1 MNSIKNIWLQFQ
13 KFIRFDNSLFL
24 KISNDRY
31 ESANALIIVVF
42 SILIIYIPIIIQS
55 QNLNVSDIVFY
66 GIVDGIFAWLFA
78 NLAMWFLLSRAFNT
92 NIEISNLMI
101 FTGYSHG
108 VLGFFGAI
116 VVVNRFVDL
125 SSNTIQVLSLVIF
138 VWMYFLISK
147 SMRYVFTLDKRESSI
162 ATVTFLV
169 ILAWFSDPLK
179 LFI

>member
-138 VWMYFLISK
+138 VWVYFLISK
-147 SMRYVFTLDKRESSI
+147 SMRYVFNLDKRESSI